1 MLEHLPRFE
10 VALGETGYPELL
22 AQLKH
27 PPQRLYGIGDP
38 QALQPG
44 LAVVG
49 ARRATPYGRSA
60 ARILAGWA
68 AASGYV
74 IVSGGALGCDQAA
87 HQAALDRGGRT
98 VAVMGCGADIC
109 YPRRSAAL
117 FERIATNGAIISEQ
131 PWGTEPLPWMFR
143 LRNRIIAGLCPVL
156 LVLEAGLPSGT
167 FGTAEYALEAGRT
180 VAAVPGSIFAPECRG
195 SNRLIATG
203 APPVTD
209 TSELK
214 QLLELEG
221 IVAQAYAPA
230 ADALVEGEDAI
241 EKALLVNPMRP
252 DDVARE
258 FEVDIVTVARALG
271 VLEATGRIRRYPD
284 GRYGPG

>member
-1 MLEHLPRFE
+1 MLDHVPHFE
-10 VALGETGYPELL
+10 IALGDAGYPALL
-22 AQLKH
+22 AELEQ
-27 PPQRLYGIGDP
+27 PPQRLYGIGAP
-38 QALQPG
+38 ESLQPG

-49 ARRATPYGRSA
+49 ARRATPYGRTA

-87 HQAALDRGGRT
+87 HQAALDRGGTT
-98 VAVMGCGADIC
+98 VAVMGCGADVC
-109 YPRRSAAL
+109 YPRRSVAL
-117 FERIATNGAIISEQ
+117 FERIAANGAIISEQ

-167 FGTAEYALEAGRT
+167 FGTAEYALQAGRT

-209 TSELK
+209 TSELRL
-214 QLLELEG
+214 LLELEG
-221 IVAQAYAPA
+221 VAAQADAPA
-230 ADALVEGEDAI
+230 ASAIVEGEDAV
-241 EKALLVNPMRP
+241 ERALLVNPMRP

-258 FEVDIVTVARALG
+258 FEMDIVTVARALG